1 MGVSVAAGAG
11 SSPAGFPVRAG
22 GVLREIRSAPR
33 LRSPA
38 RFALLT
44 KPHVMRSVRAPH
56 SIDVYVIHES
66 PAALEAALTCPH
78 AEDLEPGGKETDIS
92 NTRQA
97 TPARALEIVG
107 GARRLQAS
115 AGFLV
120 SLRQLPPGASS
131 TAWSAF
137 HLWAFSPETLRHCWR
152 AARVP
157 SSLRFENPVA

>member
-92 NTRQA
+92 N
-97 TPARALEIVG
+97 ESEKHKG
-107 GARRLQAS
+107 
-115 AGFLV
+115 
-120 SLRQLPPGASS
+120 
-131 TAWSAF
+131 
-137 HLWAFSPETLRHCWR
+137 
-152 AARVP
+152 
-157 SSLRFENPVA
+157 

>member
-66 PAALEAALTCPH
+66 PAASEAALTCPH

-120 SLRQLPPGASS
+120 SFRRLPPGASS
-131 TAWSAF
+131 AAWSSF
-137 HLWAFSPETLRHCWR
+137 HLWAFGPETLRHCWR

-157 SSLRFENPVA
+157 SSL